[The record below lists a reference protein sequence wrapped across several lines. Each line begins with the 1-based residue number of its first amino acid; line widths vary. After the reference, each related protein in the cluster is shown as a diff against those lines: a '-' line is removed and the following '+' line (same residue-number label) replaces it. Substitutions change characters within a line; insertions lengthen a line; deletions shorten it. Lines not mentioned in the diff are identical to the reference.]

1 MVAFHNRRADSAF
14 RGGLAFKLHQHQKLP
29 GALYFRKKSVI
40 QDTHCLC
47 YFLQSVCRFKQ
58 TQVRALKCAGR
69 AWSAANGARKKSLE
83 TLSGGCENFSPSG
96 KTLIPSLL
104 RGSLPSEH
112 KWALPRWDIPEHSY
126 IPTGCNSWLLSELSL
141 ASDNIGG
148 RDKTAPWRTELW
160 QAPDRCMPI
169 VSAPAFRFR
178 LVWGAWGIRYL
189 LLKDARSDFLHCLNT
204 ICRRYSV

>member
-1 MVAFHNRRADSAF
+1 MRMPSNVQGEHVVQLMEPGRSHW
-14 RGGLAFKLHQHQKLP
+14 KLFL
-29 GALYFRKKSVI
+29 GAVRF
-40 QDTHCLC
+40 
-47 YFLQSVCRFKQ
+47 FFPLQ
-58 TQVRALKCAGR
+58 A
-69 AWSAANGARKKSLE
+69 
-83 TLSGGCENFSPSG
+83 

-112 KWALPRWDIPEHSY
+112 KWALPLWDIPEHSY

-141 ASDNIGG
+141 ASDYIGG